1 MTIGDGIVAV
11 SIASIIIIVLKTK
24 FSKNGK
30 NDCLSRSEHDKVC
43 SLIQQGI
50 QERFEVISKQLD
62 SISKDVKFLVTGRE

>member
-24 FSKNGK
+24 
-30 NDCLSRSEHDKVC
+30 
-43 SLIQQGI
+43 
-50 QERFEVISKQLD
+50 QLD